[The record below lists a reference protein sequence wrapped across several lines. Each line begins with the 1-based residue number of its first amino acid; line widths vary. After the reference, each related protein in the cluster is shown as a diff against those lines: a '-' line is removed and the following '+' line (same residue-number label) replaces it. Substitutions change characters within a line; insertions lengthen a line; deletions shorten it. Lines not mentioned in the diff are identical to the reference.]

1 MRSPTDLT
9 NLQLEIVKNLAN
21 GMTLV
26 EIAKNMDRSTSYIK
40 QNANSARFKT
50 NTRTL
55 PHLVSVVIARG
66 QLVWADDKRVMNGR
80 ITTS

>member
-1 MRSPTDLT
+1 MRSSTDLS

-26 EIAKNMDRSTSYIK
+26 EIAKNMDLSKSHIK
-40 QNANSARFKT
+40 QNANAARFKT

-55 PHLVSVVIARG
+55 PQLVSAVIASG
-66 QLVWADDKRVMNGR
+66 QLVWDSDRRIINGSHS
-80 ITTS
+80 IP

>member
-9 NLQLEIVKNLAN
+9 ILQLEIVKNLAN

-26 EIAKNMDRSTSYIK
+26 EIAIEMDRSKSYIK
-40 QNANSARFKT
+40 QNANAARFKT

-55 PHLVSVVIARG
+55 PQLVSVVIARG
-66 QLVWADDKRVMNGR
+66 LLEWNSEERVINGHYL
-80 ITTS
+80 T